1 MRYRSNRRIHLG
13 QSSLKRVGGAI
24 EFDAILVFFFLFLA
38 SVFFVLESH
47 FGHHV
52 TLSKHANHVE
62 DQDLSIFHNLSLPY
76 RVTSHKTS

>member
-1 MRYRSNRRIHLG
+1 MRYSSNRRIHLG
-13 QSSLKRVGGAI
+13 QSSLKRVDGAI

-47 FGHHV
+47 SGHHV

-62 DQDLSIFHNLSLPY
+62 DQDSIYISQSIITLSGYQSQN
-76 RVTSHKTS
+76 

>member
-1 MRYRSNRRIHLG
+1 MRYRSNRRNHLG

-24 EFDAILVFFFLFLA
+24 EFDAVFFFLFLA

-62 DQDLSIFHNLSLPY
+62 DQDSIYISQSIITLSGYKSQN
-76 RVTSHKTS
+76 